1 MGKTVL
7 VVDDDPII
15 QRLIAAAVNRS
26 GWSSVLCENGHQA
39 FEYLDHST
47 VDLITLDIMMP
58 DMTGVDFLE
67 KLILHEHGYKIPVVV
82 ITALDQVPELERL
95 QLDRTV
101 TFLRKPFT
109 IPALQST
116 LKNHF
121 GE

>member
-15 QRLIAAAVNRS
+15 QRLIAAVVKHS
-26 GWSSVLCENGHQA
+26 GWNSVLCENGHQA

-58 DMTGVDFLE
+58 DMTGVDFLK
-67 KLILHEHGYKIPVVV
+67 KLILHEHEQKIPVVV
-82 ITALDQVPELERL
+82 ISALDQVPELEKL
-95 QLDRTV
+95 KLDRTI

-109 IPALQST
+109 IPALQNI
-116 LKNHF
+116 LKNNF